1 LAKFAVML
9 KIGDQATRDAVRPV
23 HREYLQKL
31 MTDGKLFEAGPFTDG
46 AGSLLIYEAADEAE
60 ARAILAGDPYSQ
72 TPGVIE
78 SADIREWVRVFP
90 LGA

>member
-1 LAKFAVML
+1 MAKFAVML
-9 KIGDQATRDAVRPV
+9 KIGDQAARDAVRPV

-31 MTDGKLFEAGPFTDG
+31 TAEGKLFEAGPFADG
-46 AGSLLIYEAADEAE
+46 AGSLLVYEAADVAE
-60 ARAILAGDPYSQ
+60 AQAILAGDPYSQ

-90 LGA
+90 QGA